1 MFIIKK
7 NREANLKKID
17 HAYLNKGSLNGEVT
31 AGGFEWQFCWAF
43 GNGDLIIEP
52 SLGRALIEDALLRFL
67 IKADFQLEPGSE
79 YYFKV
84 RSRF

>member
-1 MFIIKK
+1 MQKK
-7 NREANLKKID
+7 PLTTAHLRVNSQSFANQC
-17 HAYLNKGSLNGEVT
+17 LNGEVT